1 MDVGYKHRNHS
12 SRSIKK
18 IIKKINK
25 INILIINNKL
35 NKKLLWS
42 CKNNFHQVVYN
53 LDKVTITITTLIIID
68 KEI

>member
-1 MDVGYKHRNHS
+1 MDVGFKHRNHS

-18 IIKKINK
+18 IIKKIK
-25 INILIINNKL
+25 IINLLIIINKL
-35 NKKLLWS
+35 NKKSLWS

-53 LDKVTITITTLIIID
+53 LDKVTITTILIIID